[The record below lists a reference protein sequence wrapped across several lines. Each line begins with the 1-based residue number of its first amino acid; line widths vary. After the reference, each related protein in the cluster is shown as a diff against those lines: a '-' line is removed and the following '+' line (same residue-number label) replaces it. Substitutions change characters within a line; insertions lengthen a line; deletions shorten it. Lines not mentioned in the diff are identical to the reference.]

1 MVLHLYG
8 GGFSRALMPRWYML
22 EKQIEHRLINL
33 DMRAREHKTD
43 QYLQINP
50 FGKLPALTDD
60 SEGLVIF
67 ETGAILQYLS
77 EYWSDEMTTKL
88 IKSQIIQWIT
98 FANSTLSGAL
108 FVPSLR
114 QKDFDSVI
122 AVLDTIYSTR
132 KYLVGES
139 WTAADCAVC
148 GYLAYIPLF
157 ARDADLS
164 AFAAVSRKI
173 TEVQDN
179 PRYQKA
185 MTP

>member
-1 MVLHLYG
+1 MALHLYG

-22 EKQIEHRLINL
+22 EKNIDHAFITL
-33 DMRAREHKTD
+33 DMRAREHKMD

-50 FGKLPALTDD
+50 FGKLPALIDD
-60 SEGLVIF
+60 SEELSIF

-77 EYWSDEMTTKL
+77 EYWSEEMTTKS

-98 FANSTLSGAL
+98 FANSTLSAAI
-108 FVPSLR
+108 FVPSVR
-114 QKDFDSVI
+114 QRDFDSVI
-122 AVLDTIYSTR
+122 AVLDDIYSTR
-132 KYLVGES
+132 EHLVGES

-157 ARDADLS
+157 ATDADLS
-164 AFAAVSRKI
+164 SFAAVSRKI
-173 TEVQDN
+173 VKVQDN
-179 PRYQKA
+179 PNYQQA